1 MDEEKGT
8 IYVPALKRLLFV
20 GNESLEIV
28 ETTLL
33 QCIAWLENFRDE
45 NGVSFNNFVI
55 QNKLQHYCEKNEG
68 EHNIPLH
75 KYDERKISIKAII
88 EVIAERNQELIKEIK
103 AL

>member
-55 QNKLQHYCEKNEG
+55 QNKLQHYCKKNEG